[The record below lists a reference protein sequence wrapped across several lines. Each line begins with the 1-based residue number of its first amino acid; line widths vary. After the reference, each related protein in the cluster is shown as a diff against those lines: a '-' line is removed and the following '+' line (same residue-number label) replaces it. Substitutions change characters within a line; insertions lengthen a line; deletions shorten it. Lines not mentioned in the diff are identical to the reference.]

1 MGTRVVDL
9 GLVVGPKGDKGDKG
23 DPGEIGP
30 QGPKGDPGEPGSDG
44 AAGAAGKSAYQY
56 AVEGGYTGSVEDFKA
71 QLANLVMADHKH
83 DSSDITSGTLPVS
96 RGGLGRSTLTSGYFL
111 RGNGTG
117 AVTQSTPTAARQAM
131 SALTGVGPTTITLT
145 ADGWTGDG
153 PWTQTVNVSGVTASD
168 NHIHI
173 YPVDTEDADARKL
186 YEAAYGCLAP
196 QAETGAG
203 WIKFT
208 CRDKKPEINFQAVV
222 EGARA

>member
-1 MGTRVVDL
+1 MATKVVDL
-9 GLVVGPKGDKGDKG
+9 GCVVGADGKDGK
-23 DPGEIGP
+23 
-30 QGPKGDPGEPGSDG
+30 DG

-56 AVEGGYTGSVEDFKA
+56 AVEGGYTGTEEDFKA
-71 QLANLVMADHKH
+71 QLANLVTSDHKH
-83 DSSDITSGTLPVS
+83 AAGDVTSGYFSVS
-96 RGGLGRSTLTSGYFL
+96 RGGTGRSTLTSGYFL
-111 RGNGTG
+111 RGNSTG
-117 AVTQSTPTAARQAM
+117 AVTQSSPTVARQAM

-145 ADGWTGDG
+145 ADGWGGTG
-153 PWTQTVNVSGVTASD
+153 PWTQTVTVSGVTASD

-173 YPVDTEDADARKL
+173 YPVDIEDADARKL

-222 EGARA
+222 EGGRV